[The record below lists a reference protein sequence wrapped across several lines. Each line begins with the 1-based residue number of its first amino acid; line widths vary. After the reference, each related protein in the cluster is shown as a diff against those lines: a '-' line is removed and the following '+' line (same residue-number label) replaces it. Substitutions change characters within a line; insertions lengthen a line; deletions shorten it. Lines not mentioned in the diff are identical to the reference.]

1 MNTRNRGLSPFLK
14 SSLAP
19 FALKIEPGPFY
30 SAWPL
35 LLFTPI
41 LK

>member
-19 FALKIEPGPFY
+19 FARFCSPISRPPISLSNELFLKG
-30 SAWPL
+30 A
-35 LLFTPI
+35 
-41 LK
+41 

>member
-19 FALKIEPGPFY
+19 FAPHFLKSSLAPFTLY
-30 SAWPL
+30 SDS
-35 LLFTPI
+35 
-41 LK
+41 